1 MENGETMNGAV
12 ALLHKS
18 HTQNDAVAP
27 ARKVAGETE
36 GAGITVR
43 DVEHVYESEQGVV
56 QALLPTTLIVEP
68 GEFVAIVGPSGCGK
82 TTLLSLVGGLVQP
95 TSGEVLIGA
104 RVPQVGAPDLGYL
117 FARDGLLP
125 WRTAAGNVA
134 LPLEIRNVD
143 RSERDARVQATLR
156 VVGLSDFADSHP
168 AQLSQGMRQRVALAR
183 MLVTEPTTLLMDE
196 PFSALD
202 AQTRLLMHLHF
213 LKIWE
218 QHKSTVL
225 LITHDLGEAITLADR
240 VIVFSRRP
248 GRIKG
253 SYKVDI
259 PRPRRVADLQA
270 NAHYHDLF
278 REIWTILEEELV
290 QGHDDWESKVSK

>member
-1 MENGETMNGAV
+1 MNNVVAQPATPADSASGSADSAKGA
-12 ALLHKS
+12 
-18 HTQNDAVAP
+18 AV
-27 ARKVAGETE
+27 RVT
-36 GAGITVR
+36 
-43 DVEHVYESEQGVV
+43 DVEHFYSPEQGRVV
-56 QALLPTTLIVEP
+56 QALLKTSLAVAP

-82 TTLLSLVGGLVQP
+82 TTLLNLVGGLLQP
-95 TSGEVLIGA
+95 SRGEVVVGA
-104 RVPQVGAPDLGYL
+104 RAPQAGAPGLGYL

-125 WRTAAGNVA
+125 WRTAADNVG
-134 LPLEIRNVD
+134 LPLELRGVS
-143 RSERDARVQATLR
+143 RKEREARIEAVLA
-156 VVGLSDFADSHP
+156 VVGLKDFADSHP

-196 PFSALD
+196 PFAALD

-213 LKIWE
+213 LAIWE
-218 QHKSTVL
+218 RHRSTVL

-253 SYKVDI
+253 EYRVDI

-270 NAHYHDLF
+270 NAHYHDLY
-278 REIWTILEEELV
+278 RQIWKVLEEELV
-290 QGHDDWESKVSK
+290 SGETDEWQGEKAK

>member
-1 MENGETMNGAV
+1 MMVAV
-12 ALLHKS
+12 GHKS
-18 HTQNDAVAP
+18 ASGADLSEPIDSARGAAVH
-27 ARKVAGETE
+27 VT
-36 GAGITVR
+36 
-43 DVEHVYESEQGVV
+43 DVEHFYSLEQGQVV
-56 QALLPTTLIVEP
+56 QALVRTSLSVAP

-82 TTLLSLVGGLVQP
+82 TTLLNLVGGLLLP
-95 TSGEVLIGA
+95 TKGQVL
-104 RVPQVGAPDLGYL
+104 VGSRAPRAGTPGLGYL

-125 WRTAAGNVA
+125 WRSAAGNIA
-134 LPLEIRNVD
+134 LPLELRGSS
-143 RSERDARVQATLR
+143 RKEREERVAAVLA
-156 VVGLSDFADSHP
+156 VVGLQDFANSHP

-196 PFSALD
+196 PFAALD

-213 LKIWE
+213 LAIWE
-218 QHKSTVL
+218 RQRSTVL

-253 SYKVDI
+253 EYRVDI

-270 NAHYHDLF
+270 NAHYHDLY
-278 REIWTILEEELV
+278 RQIWKVLEEELIAGDGDGW
-290 QGHDDWESKVSK
+290 QGGKTK

>member
-1 MENGETMNGAV
+1 MGIMNAV
-12 ALLHKS
+12 RPHAATS
-18 HTQNDAVAP
+18 SDPSGPTDSASGDAV
-27 ARKVAGETE
+27 RVT
-36 GAGITVR
+36 
-43 DVEHVYESEQGVV
+43 DVEHFYSSQDGRTV
-56 QALLPTTLIVEP
+56 QALVKTSLAVVP

-82 TTLLSLVGGLVQP
+82 TTLLNLVGGLLLPSKGQILVGSRAP
-95 TSGEVLIGA
+95 RA
-104 RVPQVGAPDLGYL
+104 GAPDLGYL

-125 WRTAAGNVA
+125 WRSAARNVA
-134 LPLEIRNVD
+134 LPLELRGVPHK
-143 RSERDARVQATLR
+143 EREARVAAILA
-156 VVGLSDFADSHP
+156 VVGLQDFANSQP

-196 PFSALD
+196 PFAALD

-213 LKIWE
+213 LAIWE
-218 QHKSTVL
+218 RQRSTVL

-253 SYKVDI
+253 EYRVDI

-278 REIWTILEEELV
+278 RQIWKVLEEELV
-290 QGHDDWESKVSK
+290 AGDGEAWQREKTK